1 MASLLDEIAKLVD
14 TTPAFPDPED
24 DARDDTSARVIE
36 KGEENFEHETRTSQ
50 PSKLR
55 QKVGL
60 SLADFG
66 SKYAGKKTSRKK
78 LMESEGDESID
89 SEEAES
95 DYLQM
100 SDNNSD
106 SVSND
111 DDVSDEKNSEDQD
124 DRELERFKAKLNKS
138 NVLPQEFSFD
148 AGGNFSQYAD
158 DFEDEEK
165 SDESEDED
173 HGGDDEDEDS
183 ESALEEE
190 GDGDEVDDSEEEKG
204 FQQFSKTSAS
214 DEVAKGL
221 ASRQQ
226 LGLWDSLVEARIKL
240 QKAVAIINQLPHPD
254 AWRKMEQT
262 GEDSFTV
269 EANKAQLAVKALL
282 DNLIQLQT
290 LLLLQ
295 NMETRH
301 IVNSNQSEKIDKG
314 SKSSKTDVE
323 DDEEITSESDME
335 VDKTLSTAP
344 SVSSPLAKPKKRK
357 LQTAVF
363 PECLEKRHK
372 AFSEFRDSTIQKW
385 NDKTRLAGGKIKGKS
400 FSAFEQ
406 SALAQIQQIMSDKER
421 LIRRTQLKRSVYQVV
436 GQPEKLQ
443 KDEDKIA
450 FEQEGEDPS
459 SSKDNLQDYDPE
471 IFDDDDF
478 YHQLLRELIE
488 RKTSEISDPIALSR
502 QWLEIQKL
510 RKKVKKKVD
519 TKASKGRKIRYDIHK
534 KLINFMAQY
543 ENSTWPDESRD
554 DLFKSLFG
562 KRFQSI
568 ETEEQ

>member
-1 MASLLDEIAKLVD
+1 MASLLDELAKLVD
-14 TTPAFPDPED
+14 PTPAFPDPED
-24 DARDDTSARVIE
+24 DTRDDTSARIT
-36 KGEENFEHETRTSQ
+36 KKREENFENETRTSQ

-66 SKYAGKKTSRKK
+66 TKYAGKKTSRKK
-78 LMESEGDESID
+78 LKEFDGDESID
-89 SEEAES
+89 SEEIGS
-95 DYLQM
+95 DHVQM
-100 SDNNSD
+100 SDDDSN
-106 SVSND
+106 SVSD
-111 DDVSDEKNSEDQD
+111 DDDDDDEQNSEDQD
-124 DRELERFKAKLNKS
+124 EKELEQFKAKLNKS
-138 NVLPQEFSFD
+138 NISSQEFSFD
-148 AGGNFSQYAD
+148 AGGDFSQYAD
-158 DFEDEEK
+158 DFEDEEN
-165 SDESEDED
+165 DESEDDD
-173 HGGDDEDEDS
+173 HDDDEDEERDS

-190 GDGDEVDDSEEEKG
+190 GDGDEGEDAEEKG
-204 FQQFSKTSAS
+204 FQQFSKTSAD

-226 LGLWDSLVEARIKL
+226 LGLWDSLVEGRIKL

-254 AWRKMEQT
+254 AWRIMEQT
-262 GEDSFTV
+262 GEHNFTV
-269 EANKAQLAVKALL
+269 EANKAHLAVKTLL

-301 IVNSNQSEKIDKG
+301 IVNSNQSEKLPKG
-314 SKSSKTDVE
+314 SKPSKADDE

-335 VDKTLSTAP
+335 VDKTSSTTQP
-344 SVSSPLAKPKKRK
+344 VSSPLSKPKKRK
-357 LQTAVF
+357 LQTPEI

-372 AFSEFRDSTIQKW
+372 AFAEFRNNTIQKW

-406 SALAQIQQIMSDKER
+406 SALAQIKQILSDKER

-436 GQPEKLQ
+436 GQPEKLE
-443 KDEDKIA
+443 EDKDK
-450 FEQEGEDPS
+450 ECEDPS
-459 SSKDNLQDYDPE
+459 LSKDNLQDYDPE

-510 RKKVKKKVD
+510 RKKVKKNVD
-519 TKASKGRKIRYDIHK
+519 TKASKGRKIRYDVHK

-562 KRFQSI
+562 KRFQNTV
-568 ETEEQ
+568 TEEQ